1 MKKLE
6 KDYINLLPRETKR
19 TFSAANTWQLVT
31 ILFVLCWLVVF
42 GLQLKQR
49 WGLQAKLSAL
59 TAKKQ
64 ALSREV
70 ASIRTELGVTV
81 APGSTPEKAA
91 LIQSLLKER
100 VQWSEVFKQ
109 FSRVVPRGLWF
120 DNLEGSTAGK
130 AEIRIRGGSFNYQTI
145 ADFMLAMEQSSYFEK
160 PQLLFA
166 QKSVI
171 QGRDVI
177 GFEIICGVKR
187 KQGAR

>member
-19 TFSAANTWQLVT
+19 TFSAVSAWQIVT
-31 ILFVLCWLVVF
+31 ILFVLCWLVAF

-49 WGLQAKLSAL
+49 WDLQARLSAL

-64 ALSREV
+64 ALSRE
-70 ASIRTELGVTV
+70 AAAIRTELGVTV
-81 APGSTPEKAA
+81 APGSTPERAA

-120 DNLEGSTAGK
+120 DNLEGNTAGK

-145 ADFMLAMEQSSYFEK
+145 ADFMLAMEQSAYFEK